1 VLDSLPA
8 SAVEAF
14 SGVSNVSMFAALEP
28 DSTVL
33 DLGCGAG
40 LDSLIAAQRVGPGGR
55 VVGID
60 FSKAML
66 ERAKHAARSAPINNI
81 TVLSAAAEKLPL
93 ADATIDTALVNGV
106 FNLNP
111 ERADIFAELA
121 RVIRPGG
128 TAYAAELILKEPLP
142 SEVRQDEASWFA

>member
-1 VLDSLPA
+1 
-8 SAVEAF
+8 
-14 SGVSNVSMFAALEP
+14 
-28 DSTVL
+28 
-33 DLGCGAG
+33 
-40 LDSLIAAQRVGPGGR
+40 
-55 VVGID
+55 
-60 FSKAML
+60 ML
-66 ERAKHAARSAPINNI
+66 ERAKHAARSAPINNT

-93 ADATIDTALVNGV
+93 ADATIDTALVNGI

-121 RVIRPGG
+121 RVMRPGG